1 MASSQEYHDYVL
13 ELLAD
18 VDGVRTRKM
27 MGEYI
32 VYLDDVVVGGIY
44 DDELLLKPF
53 ECLDPLFPDVQRRLP
68 YEGSK
73 TMMIVV
79 DSEDPTFLADA
90 FKSLRGK

>member
-13 ELLAD
+13 ELLAG

-53 ECLDPLFPDVQRRLP
+53 ERLDALFPDAQRRLP

-73 TMMIVV
+73 TMMVVV
-79 DSEDPTFLADA
+79 DSEDPTFLAEVFEA
-90 FKSLRGK
+90 LREK

>member
-13 ELLAD
+13 ELLAG
-18 VDGVRTRKM
+18 VDGIRTRKM

-53 ECLDPLFPDVQRRLP
+53 ECLDSLFPDAQRRLCLL
-68 YEGSK
+68 YTS
-73 TMMIVV
+73 
-79 DSEDPTFLADA
+79 DAADE
-90 FKSLRGK
+90 